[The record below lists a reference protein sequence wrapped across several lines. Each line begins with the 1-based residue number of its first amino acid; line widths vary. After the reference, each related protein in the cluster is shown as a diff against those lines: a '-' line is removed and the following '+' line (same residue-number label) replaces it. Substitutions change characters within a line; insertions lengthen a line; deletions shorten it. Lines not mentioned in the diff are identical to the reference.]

1 MQAIPHIA
9 KLLGHSGALPFAV
22 LAISHA
28 FGGQQFEALALRSF
42 IFYGAVIL
50 SFLGGIRWGV
60 ASMGVRF
67 GALASSISILPS
79 LWAFACLLWPDPE
92 FAVWG
97 LMAGFLVL
105 AIADRWFPPPGGA
118 AWMIVLRAR
127 LSSVVLACHGVMI
140 SSIAL

>member
-9 KLLGHSGALPFAV
+9 KLLGYSGALPFAV

-67 GALASSISILPS
+67 GAL
-79 LWAFACLLWPDPE
+79 ACLLWPDPE